1 MNKRVLLLCVLVA
14 IATAVPLSQARQRS
28 GTMWEGVYTAEQA
41 ANGEALMGQCRGCHG
56 GLMEGGQAPAL
67 RGEKWLDYWRED
79 TLDSMY
85 SMIKESMPP
94 RANGMMSESQALAIV
109 AYILQAND
117 VPAGS
122 APLTTDALPAIRIE
136 AKSGPQP
143 LPNYSNVQF
152 IGCTARGEGDTW
164 NIVRSTEPVRTRSSG
179 RASDLEL
186 KAAAVK
192 GLGSGTF
199 QLQNLAMAGITGAS
213 LQENK
218 KVLVKGVLLRQPS
231 GDRLGINSLQELGQ
245 NCGN

>member
-1 MNKRVLLLCVLVA
+1 
-14 IATAVPLSQARQRS
+14 
-28 GTMWEGVYTAEQA
+28 
-41 ANGEALMGQCRGCHG
+41 
-56 GLMEGGQAPAL
+56 MEGGQAPAL

-94 RANGMMSESQALAIV
+94 RANGMMSESQALAVV

-122 APLTTDALPAIRIE
+122 VPLTTDALPTIRIE

-152 IGCTARGEGDTW
+152 IGCTAKGEGDTW
-164 NIVRSTEPVRTRSSG
+164 NIVRSTEPVRTRNSG

-186 KAAAVK
+186 KAAAAK
-192 GLGSGTF
+192 ALGSGTF
-199 QLQNLAMAGITGAS
+199 QLQNLAMAGITAAS

-218 KVLVKGVLLRQPS
+218 KVLVKGVLLRQAA

-245 NCGN
+245 DCGN